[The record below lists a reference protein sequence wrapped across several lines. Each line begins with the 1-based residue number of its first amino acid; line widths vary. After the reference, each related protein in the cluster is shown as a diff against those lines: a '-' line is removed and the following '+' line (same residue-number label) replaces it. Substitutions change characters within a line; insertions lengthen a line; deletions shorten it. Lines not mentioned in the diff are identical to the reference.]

1 MNIRRIVKEML
12 VLTKSMN
19 ERLREKENEL
29 KQRKRRR
36 NMLKE
41 SIQE

>member
-1 MNIRRIVKEML
+1 MKEML

-41 SIQE
+41 SRQE

>member
-41 SIQE
+41 SRQE